1 MLFRI
6 GTAIPALMALTLACG
21 GGGTPRDRAAPRTPP
36 APPAGAPVPGPA
48 ATLDPPRQVGPA
60 TLTPQSS
67 GTTARLQAISVV
79 SDQVV
84 WASGTG
90 GTFVLTRNG
99 GTTWLTARVAG
110 ADSLEFRDIHA
121 VDGKTAYLMSSGSGP
136 GSRIYKTTDGG
147 INWQI
152 QYINKVPG
160 AFYDCFAFWDKESGI
175 AFSDN
180 VDGKFPLL
188 RTANGG
194 LYWEDLTTAPPAT
207 KGEGAFAAS
216 GTCVSTFG
224 GKSAWISTGAGEEAR
239 VLYTPDRGNTWQSWI
254 APVKHGTATT
264 GLTSIGFRTA
274 KIGIAAGGDI
284 GSPDGPSSVIS
295 TSDGGVSWTQGGQ
308 PTFGGAIYGVVYLPG
323 TTDAVA
329 VGPKGASWSPDEGH
343 SWQPLDTLSYWSAGF
358 ASRKAGWLVGPAG
371 RITKVRFGP

>member
-1 MLFRI
+1 MLFRP
-6 GTAIPALMALTLACG
+6 GTAIPVLAALTLACG
-21 GGGTPRDRAAPRTPP
+21 GGGAPRDRRPQTPP
-36 APPAGAPVPGPA
+36 APPVGAPVPGPA
-48 ATLDPPRQVGPA
+48 AVLDPPRTVGPA

-79 SDQVV
+79 SEQVA
-84 WASGTG
+84 WASGTQ

-99 GTTWLTARVAG
+99 GTTWLVSRVAG

-121 VDGKTAYLMSSGSGP
+121 VDGKTAYLMSAGSGSA
-136 GSRIYKTTDGG
+136 SRIYKTTDGG

-152 QYINKVPG
+152 QYINKNPG

-180 VDGKFPLL
+180 VDGKFPVL
-188 RTANGG
+188 RTSNGG
-194 LYWEDLTTAPPAT
+194 QYWEELTTAPPAT

-216 GTCVSTFG
+216 GNCLTTFG
-224 GKSAWISTGAGEEAR
+224 SRSAWVSTGAGEESR

-274 KIGIAAGGDI
+274 KIGIAVGGDI
-284 GSPDGPSSVIS
+284 GVPEGPSSVIS
-295 TSDGGVSWTQGGQ
+295 TSDGGMTWTQGGQ
-308 PTFGGAIYGVVYLPG
+308 PTFTGAIYGVVYVPG
-323 TTDAVA
+323 SAHSVA

-343 SWQPLDTLSYWSAGF
+343 TWQPLDSLGYWSAGF
-358 ASRKAGWLVGPAG
+358 ASKKAGWLVGPQG
-371 RITKVRFGP
+371 RITKVSFTP